1 MEIVFETCRS
11 WRVFSSLVNNAV
23 MALERETQDGVDS
36 LHVFFALI
44 RIAAEVYSTFFLM
57 IYN

>member
-1 MEIVFETCRS
+1 
-11 WRVFSSLVNNAV
+11 